1 MRKRIA
7 AALVAPLLCIVI
19 ALALPVTAQAAD
31 KLPDGSDY
39 KLALHLIADHPM
51 SHDELPLEGVKYH
64 LYQVGHDK
72 YIDST
77 ESDDGYYIYEPTHS
91 FQEAFQS
98 TDDPD
103 MDLDGL
109 DFWSENADSLIR
121 MTEKLAAYVEDTSI
135 PENLVTTTNSAGEAA
150 FAGLSPGLYLA
161 LGDPVVK
168 NLGGPDGSWTFTPQ
182 AALIPVPLLQPDD
195 QQWIFIVNIDVK
207 ISQDPPPELDDLI
220 PVSVRKVWE
229 GGLEHPSSVTVELLA
244 DGMTFEGANAKVVLS
259 EDNNWGYTWPL
270 LSSRY
275 DWTVREEV
283 PCGWQASYTQNGID
297 FTITNRPMP
306 PDDSASTPSSAP
318 RPRPTTS
325 GGPVKSRVL
334 HGNSISPSLPQTGQ
348 LWWPVPLLAA
358 IGALL
363 LVIGAILSVG
373 REESEVPYE

>member
-7 AALVAPLLCIVI
+7 AALLAPLLCIVT
-19 ALALPVTAQAAD
+19 ALALSVTAEAAN

-39 KLALHLIADHPM
+39 KLALHLVADHPM
-51 SHDELPLEGVKYH
+51 SHDELPLEGVEYH

-72 YIDST
+72 YIDSP
-77 ESDDGYYIYEPTHS
+77 EGDDGYYIYEPADR
-91 FQEAFQS
+91 FREAFEAA
-98 TDDPD
+98 DDPD

-109 DFWSENADSLIR
+109 DFWSEKADSLIR

-135 PENLVTTTNSAGEAA
+135 PEDLAATTNSAGEAA

-168 NLGGPDGSWTFTPQ
+168 NLGGPDGPWTFIPQ

-195 QQWIFIVNIDVK
+195 EQWIFIVNIDVK
-207 ISQDPPPELDDLI
+207 LSQDPPPGLDDLI

-229 GGLEHPSSVTVELLA
+229 GDLEHPGSVTVELLA
-244 DGMTFEGANAKVVLS
+244 DGMAFEGVNAKVVLS
-259 EDNNWGYTWPL
+259 EENNWSYTWPL

-275 DWTVREEV
+275 HWTVREEV
-283 PCGWQASYTQNGID
+283 PSGWQASYAQNGID

-306 PDDSASTPSSAP
+306 PDDPASTPSSAP
-318 RPRPTTS
+318 KPRPTPS

-334 HGNSISPSLPQTGQ
+334 HGSSISSRLPQTGQ

-358 IGALL
+358 TGVLL
-363 LVIGAILSVG
+363 LVIGAILSIG
-373 REESEVPYE
+373 REESEAPYE